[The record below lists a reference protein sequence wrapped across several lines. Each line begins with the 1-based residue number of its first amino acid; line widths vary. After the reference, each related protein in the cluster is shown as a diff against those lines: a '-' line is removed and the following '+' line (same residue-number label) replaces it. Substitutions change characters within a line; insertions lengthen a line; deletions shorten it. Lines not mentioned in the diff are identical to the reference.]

1 MQDPL
6 EEIDADYYRAARL
19 LIVRAELEQLRRG
32 SSTAA
37 DALRRSKLAYGG
49 SSSIDRAGRQF
60 LRAATAQSVSP
71 EIDTSG

>member
-37 DALRRSKLAYGG
+37 DASRRSRLAYG
-49 SSSIDRAGRQF
+49 SSSIDRARRQL

-71 EIDTSG
+71 EIDTGG